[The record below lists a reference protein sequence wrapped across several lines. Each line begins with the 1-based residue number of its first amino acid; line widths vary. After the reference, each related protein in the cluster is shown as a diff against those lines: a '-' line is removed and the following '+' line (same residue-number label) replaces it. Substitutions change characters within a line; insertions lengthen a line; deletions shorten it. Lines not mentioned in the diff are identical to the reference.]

1 MEGHLREECEV
12 QEEACIE
19 RERRG
24 RKKGGKEI
32 GKERR
37 KKIRSGNVGINIAD
51 ISAREEMNE
60 AVKDGTEGER
70 NKETNKLYD
79 SMYTL

>member
-1 MEGHLREECEV
+1 MEGHLREECVV

-24 RKKGGKEI
+24 RKKGGK
-32 GKERR
+32 GRR

-60 AVKDGTEGER
+60 AVKDGTEGES
-70 NKETNKLYD
+70 NKETNKLSD

>member
-1 MEGHLREECEV
+1 M
-12 QEEACIE
+12 
-19 RERRG
+19 
-24 RKKGGKEI
+24 

-60 AVKDGTEGER
+60 AVNDGTER
-70 NKETNKLYD
+70 ETNKQ
-79 SMYTL
+79 TF